1 MLSLDQNFS
10 MMIFPLFFVAFFL
23 LCMGIIQYSN
33 VRKKNKEMINK
44 IKRGGFDDGAA
55 NHEKNSSASSKKSIN
70 PFAAFFSLFSKK
82 SSKKDL
88 SDPGEM
94 KIKFLRAGLQW
105 ENAESA
111 FWGAKLCFPLLFVGC
126 FILSRVFIFKVMA
139 DPMTVSITVLL
150 GLFGF
155 YLPEIWLKQKTDKR
169 KEILFKGLPDALDLL
184 LVCVEAGM
192 GLDSAMNR
200 VGQELRLTYPDLSRE
215 FSLMNLE
222 MRAGKMRQDALR
234 NLARRTGIDE
244 MASLVTLLIQTDKF
258 GTSVGSAL
266 KVFSDS
272 FRTKR
277 FQKAEEIAAKLPV
290 NILFPLIL
298 FIFPSLFVVIL
309 GPAAITI
316 YNNIILK

>member
-44 IKRGGFDDGAA
+44 IKRGGFDDGAV
-55 NHEKNSSASSKKSIN
+55 NYDKNSSASSKKSIN

-82 SSKKDL
+82 SSNKDL

-111 FWGAKLCFPLLFVGC
+111 FWGAKLCLPLFFVGC
-126 FILSRVFIFKVMA
+126 FILSRIFIFKVMA

>member
-1 MLSLDQNFS
+1 MISLDQNIS
-10 MMIFPLFFVAFFL
+10 MMIFPLFFLAFFL
-23 LCMGIIQYSN
+23 LCMGIIQYLTH
-33 VRKKNKEMINK
+33 RRKNKEMIDK
-44 IKRGGFDDGAA
+44 IKKGGFGDGAVMYG
-55 NHEKNSSASSKKSIN
+55 NDSSGSSKSSIN
-70 PFAAFFSLFSKK
+70 PFIAFFSLFARKVEN
-82 SSKKDL
+82 KDF
-88 SDPGEM
+88 SDTGEM

-105 ENAESA
+105 KNTESA
-111 FWGAKLCFPLLFVGC
+111 FWGAKLCLPLFFVGF
-126 FILSRVFIFKVMA
+126 FILSRIFIFKVMT

-150 GLFGF
+150 GVFGF

-169 KEILFKGLPDALDLL
+169 KERLFKGLPDALDLL

-192 GLDSAMNR
+192 GLDSAINR
-200 VGQELRLTYPDLSRE
+200 VGQELKLTYPDLSRE
-215 FSLMNLE
+215 FFLMNLE

-244 MASLVTLLIQTDKF
+244 MGSLVTLLIQTDKF

-316 YNNIILK
+316 YNNILAR

>member
-1 MLSLDQNFS
+1 MISFDQNFS

-23 LCMGIIQYSN
+23 LCMGILQYLN
-33 VRKKNKEMINK
+33 VRKKNKEMVNK

-55 NHEKNSSASSKKSIN
+55 NYDKDSSGSSQISIN
-70 PFAAFFSLFSKK
+70 PFAALFSLFSRKGK
-82 SSKKDL
+82 NKDF

-94 KIKFLRAGLQW
+94 KIKFLRAGIQW

-111 FWGAKLCFPLLFVGC
+111 FWGAKLCLPLFFVGC
-126 FILSRVFIFKVMA
+126 FILSRIFIFKVMT

-169 KEILFKGLPDALDLL
+169 KEVLFKGLPDALDLL

-200 VGQELRLTYPDLSRE
+200 VGQELKLTYPDLSRE

-244 MASLVTLLIQTDKF
+244 MGSLVTLLIQTDKF
-258 GTSVGSAL
+258 GTSVGTAL

-316 YNNIILK
+316 YNNIIAR